1 MIAGIGVDIIENSRF
16 CDKPLGFLQKIF
28 TENEI
33 KEGFSKGAREEYF
46 ASRFACKEAFVKAL
60 GTGFGSVQPKDIE
73 VVENDDGLP
82 AIVLKKEPVVKKRI
96 HLSLSHEKG
105 YSVAM
110 VVLEDA

>member
-1 MIAGIGVDIIENSRF
+1 MIAGIGIDIVENSRF
-16 CDKPLGFLQKIF
+16 CNKPQGFLQKIF
-28 TENEI
+28 TEKEI
-33 KEGFSKGAREEYF
+33 DEGLSREAPEEYF

-60 GTGFGSVQPKDIE
+60 GTGFGPILAKDIE
-73 VVENDDGLP
+73 VIENEDGLP
-82 AIVLKKEPVVKKRI
+82 SISIKKEPGVKKRI